1 MVHYDLSWN
10 PTRHEQRDGRVDRF
24 GQPRKENR
32 ILTYYGTDNQ
42 IDGIVLDVLLRKHQ
56 KIRNALG
63 VSVPMP
69 VDSEQIIK
77 AVFEG
82 LLLRGKAETL
92 SAQLLPG
99 FEEYFRPQKQQLHD
113 QWEAVADR
121 EKRLRKTMFAQE
133 SIKFEEV
140 ANELAEAERAIGS
153 PEELA
158 TFFRSTLTLSGAVVN
173 DDAVLKTDLAG
184 I

>member
-24 GQPRKENR
+24 GQTNVKKEVR

-69 VDSEQIIK
+69 VDSEQVVK

-82 LLLRGKAETL
+82 LLLRGQT
-92 SAQLLPG
+92 G
-99 FEEYFRPQKQQLHD
+99 KQSD
-113 QWEAVADR
+113 AVAAGIR
-121 EKRLRKTMFAQE
+121 RILPP
-133 SIKFEEV
+133 
-140 ANELAEAERAIGS
+140 AEAATPRPVGS
-153 PEELA
+153 RGRP
-158 TFFRSTLTLSGAVVN
+158 
-173 DDAVLKTDLAG
+173 
-184 I
+184 